1 MADPKP
7 ADRIINVNGQLRSC
21 NGPDAVNA
29 FRLRTIITGLK
40 FKQRTGM
47 EITRAFKI
55 VKVAQQT
62 TGLKTRDIDTLIAA
76 LETMFNAQLDTVE
89 VSHLDTRG
97 AK

>member
-1 MADPKP
+1 MTDP
-7 ADRIINVNGQLRSC
+7 ARIVNENGQWRSC
-21 NGPDAVNA
+21 NGADAVNA
-29 FRLRTIITGLK
+29 LRLRTIIQGLK

-47 EITRAFKI
+47 ELTRAFKI

-62 TGLKTRDIDTLIAA
+62 TGLKTRNIDTLIAA